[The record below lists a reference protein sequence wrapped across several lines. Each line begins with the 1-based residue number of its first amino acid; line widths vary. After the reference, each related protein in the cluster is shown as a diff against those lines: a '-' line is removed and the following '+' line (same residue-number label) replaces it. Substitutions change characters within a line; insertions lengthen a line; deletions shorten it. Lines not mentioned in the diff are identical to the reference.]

1 MGFANLSIAEIA
13 ADYSMTVE
21 KLFSLENQ
29 LLIADKHQK
38 SRLALEDA
46 KAIIFRILS
55 EIRPK
60 GWRFGGWYRSHFKG
74 YLRLCIWRLSIVL
87 LAVLSVKIFKG
98 KHV

>member
-21 KLFSLENQ
+21 KLFSLDNQ

-46 KAIIFRILS
+46 KAIIFRIS
-55 EIRPK
+55 SDTRPQ
-60 GWRFGGWYRSHFKG
+60 GCRLGGRYQSHPKG
-74 YLRLCIWRLSIVL
+74 YLRLWIWRLSIVL

>member
-13 ADYSMTVE
+13 ADYSTPVE
-21 KLFSLENQ
+21 KLFSLDNQ

-46 KAIIFRILS
+46 KAIIFRISS
-55 EIRPK
+55 EIRLK
-60 GWRFGGWYRSHFKG
+60 GWRVGGWYRSHLKG
-74 YLRLCIWRLSIVL
+74 YLRLLIRRLSIVL

>member
-21 KLFSLENQ
+21 KLFSLDNQ

-46 KAIIFRILS
+46 KAIIFRIS
-55 EIRPK
+55 SDTRPK
-60 GWRFGGWYRSHFKG
+60 VGNSVGDTEITSGAISDFGYGD
-74 YLRLCIWRLSIVL
+74 
-87 LAVLSVKIFKG
+87 
-98 KHV
+98 

>member
-13 ADYSMTVE
+13 ADYSIPVE
-21 KLFSLENQ
+21 KLFSLDNQ

-46 KAIIFRILS
+46 KAIIFRISS
-55 EIRPK
+55 EVSPK
-60 GWRFGGWYRSHFKG
+60 GRPFGGWYRSHLKG
-74 YLRLCIWRLSIVL
+74 YLRLWICRLSIAL